1 MINGWCLIFH
11 WTMSDKDLGKAGKDP
26 CSEAI
31 MVCAQN
37 PDHDA
42 FGSGDH

>member
-1 MINGWCLIFH
+1 
-11 WTMSDKDLGKAGKDP
+11 MSDKDLGKAVKDSS
-26 CSEAI
+26 SEAI

-42 FGSGDH
+42 FGRGDH